1 MYVFFLL
8 IYFKQLLFYFNLL
21 LQKRHIFQG
30 EEIRIKTAMEP
41 NERKEN
47 KSNGKKI
54 HIFLVC
60 NWKKGLYY
68 YVFNVQM

>member
-1 MYVFFLL
+1 MFPTCNYPLKCMFFFLL

-30 EEIRIKTAMEP
+30 EEIQIKTAVQP
-41 NERKEN
+41 NERKEE

-54 HIFLVC
+54 HIFLA
-60 NWKKGLYY
+60 LE
-68 YVFNVQM
+68 